1 MMSFMKDE
9 EGQDNLTQANTSS
22 GNLSSSGETAQAAQ
36 ETSQE
41 TQGNSQAV
49 HGAGQAVHGTS
60 QAVYGTSLT
69 ATLADAGG
77 RDEAHSEDFLVPSSS
92 GKKVKCSTIILGVV
106 FLVGAAS
113 LFLMIKKIG
122 PSQAQAAPSQDDLK
136 IESAIQKLSG
146 SKAAITGKMNA
157 IVDRI
162 SRLTEVD
169 QVSVEDLKRN
179 PFVLDNS
186 FGGVDVSDLI
196 DKKRTGDG
204 GLSVWSIMDSGDQM
218 RCIINGR
225 AYNVGDQVGDY
236 TVKSITEKYVELN
249 TGESVL
255 VLRMSR

>member
-1 MMSFMKDE
+1 MLSFMKDE
-9 EGQDNLTQANTSS
+9 EGQDNVTQADTSS
-22 GNLSSSGETAQAAQ
+22 GDLSSSQ
-36 ETSQE
+36 ETSQA
-41 TQGNSQAV
+41 TQGS
-49 HGAGQAVHGTS
+49 
-60 QAVYGTSLT
+60 SLT
-69 ATLADAGG
+69 TTLADAGDQ
-77 RDEAHSEDFLVPSSS
+77 DEAPSQDFLVPSSS
-92 GKKVKCSTIILGVV
+92 GKKVKYSTMILGVV

-122 PSQAQAAPSQDDLK
+122 PADAQAGLSQDDLK

-162 SRLTEVD
+162 SRLTDLD

-196 DKKRTGDG
+196 DKKRTGDE
-204 GLSVWSIMDSGDQM
+204 GLSLWSIMDSGDQM

-236 TVKSITEKYVELN
+236 SVKSITDKYVELDA
-249 TGESVL
+249 GESVL
-255 VLRMSR
+255 VLRISK